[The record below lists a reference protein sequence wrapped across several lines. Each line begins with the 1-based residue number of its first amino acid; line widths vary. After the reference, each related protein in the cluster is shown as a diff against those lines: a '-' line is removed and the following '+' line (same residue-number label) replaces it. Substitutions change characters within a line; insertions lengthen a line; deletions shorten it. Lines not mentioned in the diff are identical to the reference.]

1 MIKGGF
7 KRTTCG
13 CSLDVDNC
21 RRQPGTLAPGDV
33 EAITSYLRANG
44 RHDEVDGAFVASP
57 GAIVANIGTGQRYQ
71 IPTITPAR
79 AHVGGPCRFLSA
91 EGQCTI
97 HPVAPFGCA
106 YMDVHMT
113 KAEGQRRSIWL
124 HREIV
129 ASQSY
134 HAIRA
139 NLPEVERDGS
149 PKR

>member
-1 MIKGGF
+1 MTKGGF

-13 CSLDVDNC
+13 CSLDVENC
-21 RRQPGTLAPGDV
+21 RRQPGVLAPGDA
-33 EAITSYLRANG
+33 EAITAYLLAEG
-44 RHDEVDGAFVASP
+44 RGAEVDTAFVASP
-57 GAIVANIGTGQRYQ
+57 GAIVANTRTGERFQ

-79 AHVGGPCRFLSA
+79 SRVGGPCRFLSS
-91 EGQCTI
+91 EGSCTI

-106 YMDVHMT
+106 YFDAHMT
-113 KAEGQRRSIWL
+113 KAEGQRRSVWM

-129 ASQSY
+129 ASPSY
-134 HAIRA
+134 HALRA